1 MKLVWFSA
9 AIALMATPGY
19 CSSIETQPEI
29 EDDVDYFDLA
39 NMLAQTEAEVEQLP
53 SAANPIAQAKE
64 SMKELKQMV
73 EQDDAKKM
81 GYAEYNVF
89 KKLRAEFRKRGKK
102 SDEIFRKLKALLK
115 NGWEGKKTLDKLEK
129 GAGAG
134 GGDKPAEEKKEPQKD
149 SDKSKQGEKEK
160 KATKDD
166 KKKKAAKKK

>member
-1 MKLVWFSA
+1 
-9 AIALMATPGY
+9 
-19 CSSIETQPEI
+19 
-29 EDDVDYFDLA
+29 
-39 NMLAQTEAEVEQLP
+39 
-53 SAANPIAQAKE
+53 
-64 SMKELKQMV
+64 MV

-129 GAGAG
+129 GSG
-134 GGDKPAEEKKEPQKD
+134 GSDKPQEGEKKEPQKD

-160 KATKDD
+160 KAKKDD
-166 KKKKAAKKK
+166 KKKKAAKKKWAFQPKMGEELRHLRSHNWLLAKHCSVPPAATAVGLPGNCIIQKQNE

>member
-19 CSSIETQPEI
+19 SSSIETQPEM
-29 EDDVDYFDLA
+29 EDDVDYYDLA

-102 SDEIFRKLKALLK
+102 SDEIFRKLKSLLK

-129 GAGAG
+129 GSG
-134 GGDKPAEEKKEPQKD
+134 GSDKPQDGDKKEPQKD

-160 KATKDD
+160 KAKKDD